1 MAGRGH
7 DHPTELRG
15 NVEDQPAFRLAHARQ
30 DGARHAVRAIDIGV
44 KDQRSCLHILQ
55 FDRSRIADTGIVDQD
70 IERPA
75 GDTLRFFNAIGD
87 LLI

>member
-1 MAGRGH
+1 MTGRGH
-7 DHPTELRG
+7 DHPAELRG
-15 NVEDQPAFRLAHARQ
+15 NVEDQPAFRLAHAGQ
-30 DGARHAVRAIDIGV
+30 HGARHAVRAIDIGV